1 VWPLCGVR
9 ALAASPGERP
19 TADDER
25 MTMDDNTFTPG
36 ESVTWL
42 HEQRGGYGFI
52 IPVPATVV
60 KATAKRVVIDAALRS
75 GGTKRV
81 TVKPEKL
88 RRLKP

>member
-1 VWPLCGVR
+1 MTDD
-9 ALAASPGERP
+9 SPV
-19 TADDER
+19 
-25 MTMDDNTFTPG
+25 TPG
-36 ESVTWL
+36 ETVTWL

-60 KATAKRVVIDAALRS
+60 RATAKRVTIDAALRD